1 MRHDLVIVG
10 GGITGC
16 EAAYATARAGLSTL
30 LVTTSL
36 DTLYALAHDV
46 YELDV
51 PGGSLLAAC
60 VGRSGAVRVRAPE
73 VRRAAKRL
81 LEAEPRVHLL
91 QSTASR
97 LMVENGVV
105 AGVDTW
111 EGIARHGALVALCVG
126 SFLGARLT
134 VGASE
139 EHAGRLSEMAY
150 DDLLHDLVGRGFEFQ
165 DEELAL
171 DGLAGALPYVVRF
184 RVLARR
190 EWAEATY
197 RLGRSEGLYAAG
209 ACVGRFGY
217 AAAVTDGMALG
228 SVLVGAFSASAGRQ
242 PRCS

>member
-16 EAAYATARAGLSTL
+16 EAAYATARAGLDTL

-36 DTLYALAHDV
+36 DTLYVLAHDAR
-46 YELDV
+46 ELEA
-51 PGGSLLAAC
+51 PPKSLLAAGM
-60 VGRSGAVRVRAPE
+60 GRSGAISARAPE
-73 VRRAAKRL
+73 VRRSAKRL

-97 LMVENGVV
+97 LVVEDGVV
-105 AGVDTW
+105 TGVETW
-111 EGIARHGALVALCVG
+111 EGIDRRGSLVALCVG

-134 VGASE
+134 VGTSE

-150 DDLLHDLVGRGFEFQ
+150 DDLMDDLAGYGFEFR

-171 DGLAGALPYVVRF
+171 AGLAGALPYVVRF
-184 RVLARR
+184 KVLDQS
-190 EWAEATY
+190 EWSAADFRLR
-197 RLGRSEGLYAAG
+197 RLGSLYAAG

-217 AAAVTDGMALG
+217 DTAVSDGMALG
-228 SVLVGAFSASAGRQ
+228 SALAASG
-242 PRCS
+242 